1 MSNSRAASEPPG
13 LAIPIA
19 AITDEF
25 SFDLDVALDAM
36 ASVGM
41 TGAELRVIGGR
52 NILDLTDDEVD
63 RAVASVRDHGM
74 SVPAIASPL
83 LKCTLPHGPA
93 IDARL
98 QQDVFGSPY
107 TLEDQPRLTRRA
119 FEIAERTGAR
129 IIRVFS
135 YWRTVD
141 PRAVFDDVVSALG
154 RLADEARTHGVV
166 IGLENEPACN
176 IGTAHESARVLAALD
191 HPALQLVWDPANAFV
206 LGERPYPDG
215 YETLPARRIAHVHA
229 KDCRVRDLIP
239 EWGLLGDMGVD
250 WPGQMDALVRNHY
263 TGWVSLETHWRGPDG
278 NRLEA
283 SRLCGERL
291 RDLVRH
297 ATGGAGGDGRLATR

>member
-1 MSNSRAASEPPG
+1 MIHPHAATGPAG

-25 SFDLDVALDAM
+25 SFDLDEALDAM
-36 ASVGM
+36 CAIGM
-41 TGAELRVIGGR
+41 TGAELRVISGR

-63 RAVASVRDHGM
+63 RAVASVHARGM
-74 SVPAIASPL
+74 RVLAIASPL
-83 LKCTLPHGPA
+83 LKCTLPNGPA

-107 TLEDQPRLTRRA
+107 TFGDQPRLTRRA
-119 FEIAERTGAR
+119 FDIARRTGAR

-141 PRAVFDDVVSALG
+141 PPAVFDDVTAALG
-154 RLADEARTHGVV
+154 RLADEAASHELI
-166 IGLENEPACN
+166 IGIENEPACN
-176 IGTAHESARVLAALD
+176 IGTGHETARVLGAVN
-191 HPALQLVWDPANAFV
+191 HPALKVVWDPANAFV

-215 YETLPARRIAHVHA
+215 YSALPAGRIVHVHA

-239 EWGLLGDMGVD
+239 EWGLLGDMGLD
-250 WPGQMDALVRNHY
+250 WPGQIDALLRDHY
-263 TGWVSLETHWRGPDG
+263 TGSISLETHWRGPDG

-283 SRLCGERL
+283 SRRCGERL
-291 RDLVRH
+291 RDLVRD
-297 ATGGAGGDGRLATR
+297 ATQRTPPSAR

>member
-1 MSNSRAASEPPG
+1 MTAVRAHEPE

-25 SFDLDVALDAM
+25 SLDLDVALDAM
-36 ASVGM
+36 AAVGM

-63 RAVASVRDHGM
+63 RAVAAVRARGM

-93 IDARL
+93 VDARL

-107 TLEDQPRLTRRA
+107 TFEDQPRLTRRA
-119 FEIAERTGAR
+119 FEVARRTGAR

-135 YWRTVD
+135 FWRTVD
-141 PRAVFDDVVSALG
+141 PPAVFDDVVSALG
-154 RLADEARTHGVV
+154 RLADEARTLGLV

-176 IGTAHESARVLAALD
+176 IGTARESARVLATLD

-215 YETLPARRIAHVHA
+215 YAALPAQRIAHVHA

-239 EWGLLGDMGVD
+239 EWGLLGDMGLD
-250 WPGQMDALVRNHY
+250 WPGQMDALLRDRY

-291 RDLVRH
+291 RGLVHDASRR
-297 ATGGAGGDGRLATR
+297 AGDNGSHEEP

>member
-1 MSNSRAASEPPG
+1 MTHVAEARHPSG

-25 SFDLDVALDAM
+25 SLDLETALDAM
-36 ASVGM
+36 ATIGM

-52 NILDLTDDEVD
+52 NILDLADDEVD
-63 RAVASVRDHGM
+63 QVVASVRARGM
-74 SVPAIASPL
+74 TVPAVASPL
-83 LKCTLPHGPA
+83 LKCTLPNGPA

-107 TLEDQPRLTRRA
+107 TFEDQPRLTRRA
-119 FEIAERTGAR
+119 FEIARRTGAR

-141 PRAVFDDVVSALG
+141 PPAVFDDVVTAL
-154 RLADEARTHGVV
+154 RQLADQAGARDLI

-176 IGTAHESARVLAALD
+176 IGTASETSRVLNALN
-191 HPALQLVWDPANAFV
+191 HPALQVVWDPANAFV

-215 YETLPARRIAHVHA
+215 YAALPAGRIAHVHA
-229 KDCRVRDLIP
+229 KDCRVHNLIP
-239 EWGLLGDMGVD
+239 EWGPLGDMGLD
-250 WPGQMDALVRNHY
+250 WPGQMDALLRDHY
-263 TGWVSLETHWRGPDG
+263 QGWVSLETHWRGPDG

-283 SRLCGERL
+283 SCMCGERL
-291 RDLVRH
+291 RGLVRD
-297 ATGGAGGDGRLATR
+297 ASERALRSGR